1 MRAFDLNVLI
11 RLKNISNYQVSD
23 IDKLNNRLFMK
34 KADSKLFINEKI
46 AYHELNKLISQVHRI
61 LWKDDLEKIE
71 NLYYTEMLLF
81 AIADREIYVDIT
93 NSINLFNQKLE
104 DTI

>member
-1 MRAFDLNVLI
+1 MKAFDLNVLI

-23 IDKLNNRLFMK
+23 INELNNRLFIK
-34 KADSKLFINEKI
+34 QSDSNLFISEKN
-46 AYHELNKLISQVHRI
+46 AYDELKKLILQVHRI
-61 LWKDDLEKIE
+61 LWKNDLEKIE

-93 NSINLFNQKLE
+93 SNINLLN
-104 DTI
+104 